1 MFRVKPALTRMI
13 SFRKLNLMHALPMKG
28 PLDVIFC
35 RNVIIYFDKD
45 TQRTLFGRMTPLQR
59 PGDLLFLGHSE
70 SLFKVSDSWNLIGK
84 TIYRRAG

>member
-1 MFRVKPALTRMI
+1 MI
-13 SFRKLNLMHALPMKG
+13 SFRQLNLMHPLPMKG

-45 TQRTLFGRMTPLQR
+45 TQRALFARMAPLQR

-70 SLFKVSDSWNLIGK
+70 SLFR
-84 TIYRRAG
+84 YRMPGR